1 MNYSSYHDRKAGDR
15 VVDQA
20 GKSGIV
26 TEIQKRN
33 TSGEA
38 IAVRW
43 DDGSIALNYAAPR
56 HLRLLANG
64 RLSTSPA
71 HRREMFLRISGKAN
85 QLINSLRFIRPN
97 PTSPLESRSRLDGS
111 GVEVIW

>member
-1 MNYSSYHDRKAGDR
+1 MNYSSYHNRKAGDR

-20 GKSGIV
+20 GKSGTV

-64 RLSTSPA
+64 RLSTKPSAKKIP
-71 HRREMFLRISGKAN
+71 R
-85 QLINSLRFIRPN
+85 
-97 PTSPLESRSRLDGS
+97 TRLADMLK
-111 GVEVIW
+111 ERALFPHTD